1 MRVSES
7 VLSVL
12 LATVY
17 AGHAAAEKY
26 NGTCEGDN
34 PVKLRI
40 GNGGAGQSG
49 LVKALAESFIKSKT
63 DDCKNDPF
71 QVEWVKGDTTETIN
85 NLKDGSVDIGI
96 TYHKTAE
103 EIAIS
108 GGIAEGCKY
117 KDENSTEACF
127 ENCDDYTEKPCY
139 TFRDH
144 FYLTGPKEDTTG
156 ITDDDDITE
165 TFSKIY
171 NAAEAG
177 NARFLS
183 RFDKSATN
191 IKDSELWI
199 NIGQV
204 PWATTYSKWYHQY
217 MDYPLQALKAAITL
231 GEYTVT
237 DRGTYLTLQNEEENI
252 TDSIHIYKSG
262 EDIAELLNPADI
274 IISKKAEDKDLAS
287 DFVQWVLSEDGQKV
301 IVNFHKEDGFCLYKG
316 FPVEDGD
323 DVEPTECKWD
333 LDASDDSG
341 DSSAETRRSIRG
353 MRWRS

>member
-12 LATVY
+12 LASLY

-26 NGTCEGDN
+26 NGTCEGDS

-49 LVKALAESFIKSKT
+49 LVE
-63 DDCKNDPF
+63 
-71 QVEWVKGDTTETIN
+71 VEWVKGDTTETIN
-85 NLKDGSVDIGI
+85 NLKDGSVDIDI

-108 GGIAEGCKY
+108 GGIAEDCKY

-127 ENCDDYTEKPCY
+127 ENCDDHIEKPCY

-144 FYLTGPKEDTTG
+144 FYLTGPKEITTG
-156 ITDDDDITE
+156 IIDDDDITE

-171 NAAEAG
+171 NSAEAG
-177 NARFLS
+177 KARFLS

-191 IKDSELWI
+191 IKDSEFWI
-199 NIGQV
+199 NIGHV

-217 MDYPLQALKAAITL
+217 MDYPIQVLKAAINL

-237 DRGTYLTLQNEEENI
+237 DRGTYMTLQNEENI

-262 EDIAELLNPADI
+262 EDIPELLNPADI
-274 IISKKAEDKDLAS
+274 LISKKAEDKDLPS

-301 IVNFHKEDGFCLYKG
+301 IVNFHKEHGFCLYRG

-323 DVEPTECKWD
+323 DVKPTDCKWN
-333 LDASDDSG
+333 LNASDDSDDSD